1 VYQLEHL
8 LTLATI
14 RQAQVGERTGAFK
27 ELSKSCQWID
37 VIALSYTYYTP
48 YIILRCSIC
57 THHATLLTFCFFV
70 ILYSYTSFIV
80 VFTVLLNII
89 TSSAILYR
97 LKLVNDNDAF
107 SDEIKEELQSLTL
120 AQGISLEVVAIMN
133 YFHYLGLREGGQVK
147 LVHQAYWFASMLIQI
162 WICFTIMDQIS
173 LLHVQGGHTFHM

>member
-1 VYQLEHL
+1 
-8 LTLATI
+8 
-14 RQAQVGERTGAFK
+14 
-27 ELSKSCQWID
+27 
-37 VIALSYTYYTP
+37 
-48 YIILRCSIC
+48 
-57 THHATLLTFCFFV
+57 
-70 ILYSYTSFIV
+70 
-80 VFTVLLNII
+80 
-89 TSSAILYR
+89 
-97 LKLVNDNDAF
+97 VNDHDAF